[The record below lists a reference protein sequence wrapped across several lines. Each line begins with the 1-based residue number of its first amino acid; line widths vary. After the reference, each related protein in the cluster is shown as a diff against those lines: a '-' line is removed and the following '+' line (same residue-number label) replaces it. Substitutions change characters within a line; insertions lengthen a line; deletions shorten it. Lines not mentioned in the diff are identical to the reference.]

1 MLIMMVKMRMVTPIL
16 GTSENEN
23 PSIKSGN
30 NNANARTFADEPL
43 LSQWERERTK

>member
-1 MLIMMVKMRMVTPIL
+1 MRMVTPIL

-23 PSIKSGN
+23 SSIKSGN
-30 NNANARTFADEPL
+30 NNANAKNLADEPL